1 MTGLP
6 VQELLSPDCYPHPV
20 DGVQLIETHISW
32 VFLAGDYAYKLKK
45 PVDLGFLDFTTLADR
60 EHYCHEELRLS
71 RRLAPDLY
79 LDVVTLRRED
89 HRLRFDGVGEVVEFA
104 VRMRR
109 FEQEAQLDRR
119 LEAGLLDTD
128 DIDGIAELIGRF
140 HLSAPTAESGSPWG
154 SPETVVVPVRENF
167 SHLGP
172 AMDCGRRGT
181 IVERLRGWS
190 ETRFLELREPLLGRR
205 EQGRI
210 RECHGDLHLRNMA
223 LVDDRIVA
231 FDGIEFDPALRWI
244 DVVSDCAFLIM
255 DLESRGRR
263 DLAWRFLNR
272 WLEIT
277 GDYAALELLP
287 WYLVY
292 RHMVRAKVDAIR
304 LGQAGLDEAEATR
317 LRQRIDSHL
326 SLAMRA
332 TEARAGALL
341 LTSGVSGSGKSWLAE
356 RLSVQMPAI
365 WIRSDVERKRLF
377 GMAPDE
383 RPDPDR
389 VRQVYSPET
398 TRRVYERM
406 AGLASAPLSAGY
418 AVILD
423 ATFLGREQRE
433 QVMSLHRDRGSPALI
448 VACEADRD
456 TLMRRVSRRATSG
469 SDPSDAG
476 PSIAERQLRAAR
488 PVGLDEP
495 VIRVDTS
502 GEIDVA
508 ALAREIERRIEEQDR

>member
-1 MTGLP
+1 MTGFP
-6 VQELLSPDCYPHPV
+6 VQALLSPDCYPHPV
-20 DGVQLIETHISW
+20 DGVRLIETHISW

-45 PVDLGFLDFTTLADR
+45 PVDLGFLDFTALADR
-60 EHYCHEELRLS
+60 EHYCHEELRLN

-79 LDVVTLRRED
+79 LDVVALRRENQHLQFGND
-89 HRLRFDGVGEVVEFA
+89 GEVVEFA

-109 FEQEAQLDRR
+109 FEQDRQLDRR
-119 LEAGLLDTD
+119 LEAGLLGAD
-128 DIDGIAELIGRF
+128 DIDRIAELIGRF
-140 HLSAPTAESGSPWG
+140 HMSAPTAEPGSSWG
-154 SPETVVVPVRENF
+154 SPDTVVAPVRENF

-172 AMDCGRRGT
+172 AMDCGRRGA
-181 IVERLRGWS
+181 IVERLRDWS
-190 ETRFLELREPLLGRR
+190 EARFQELRGPMLRRR

-223 LVDDRIVA
+223 LLDDRMVA

-255 DLESRGRR
+255 DLESRDRR

-304 LGQAGLDEAEATR
+304 LGQAGLDASETAR

-326 SLAMRA
+326 SLALRA
-332 TEARAGALL
+332 TEARAAPLL

-389 VRQVYSPET
+389 VREIYSSET
-398 TRRVYERM
+398 TRRVYDIM
-406 AGLASAPLSAGY
+406 ADLACAPLSAGY

-423 ATFLGREQRE
+423 ATFLEREQRDRAI
-433 QVMSLHRDRGSPALI
+433 SLHRDRGSPALI
-448 VACEADRD
+448 VACGADRD

-476 PSIAERQLRAAR
+476 PSIVERQLGEAK
-488 PVGLDEP
+488 PFGPDEP
-495 VIRVDTS
+495 VIRVDTAA
-502 GEIDVA
+502 EVDVA
-508 ALAREIERRIEEQDR
+508 GLVEEIERRIGERDR